1 MTTLKAAREAYQE
14 TLIALGAENPNIVV
28 LDADVATSTLTAGF
42 GNAYPERFFS
52 VGIAEADM
60 AGIAAGFAA
69 SGKTPFIST
78 FAIFMTGRAYDQVRN
93 SIAYPKMNVKIVATH
108 AGLTVGEDGAT
119 HQSVEDIGLM
129 RGIPNMA
136 VIAPA
141 DAVETAAAVRLA
153 AAYQGPVYIRMG
165 RSAIPVLFGDDYKL
179 EWGKA
184 NVMRQGK
191 DITLAATGMMTALT
205 LEAADL
211 LAAEGIDA
219 EVINVP
225 FIKPFDSATI
235 RASVKKTGAIV
246 TAEEH
251 SIING
256 LGSAVAELLSEQY
269 PAPLQRVGLNDT
281 FGESGKPEALLEK
294 YGLTTARIVQAAKA
308 TLARK

>member
-1 MTTLKAAREAYQE
+1 MTTSKAAREAYQE

-42 GNAYPERFFS
+42 GKAYPERFFS
-52 VGIAEADM
+52 IGIAEADM

-78 FAIFMTGRAYDQVRN
+78 FAIFMTGRAYDQIRN

-153 AAYQGPVYIRMG
+153 AAYKGPVYIRMG

-184 NVMRQGK
+184 NIMRQGK
-191 DITLAATGMMTALT
+191 DITLAATGMMTALA
-205 LEAADL
+205 LEAADQ
-211 LAAEGIDA
+211 LAIEGISA

-225 FIKPFDSATI
+225 FIKPFDNAAI
-235 RASVKKTGAIV
+235 LASVQKTGAIV

-251 SIING
+251 SILNG

-294 YGLTTARIVQAAKA
+294 YGLTTAHIVQAAKA
-308 TLARK
+308 VLARK

>member
-1 MTTLKAAREAYQE
+1 MTTSKAAREAYQE

-42 GNAYPERFFS
+42 GKAYPERFFS

-78 FAIFMTGRAYDQVRN
+78 FAIFMTGRAYDQIRN

-141 DAVETAAAVRLA
+141 DAVETAAAVRMA

-205 LEAADL
+205 LEAADQ

-225 FIKPFDSATI
+225 FIKPFDNAAI
-235 RASVKKTGAIV
+235 LASVQKTGAIV

-251 SIING
+251 SILNG
-256 LGSAVAELLSEQY
+256 LGSAVAELLSEQF

-294 YGLTTARIVQAAKA
+294 YGLTAAHIVQAAKA
-308 TLARK
+308 VLARK